1 MDWRTAVVM
10 EAVVFLGLLAS
21 AFVETHGSRLPAPC
35 DNEIYCISRPDS
47 LLHVVQMARLYKDS
61 KTFVDKAVK
70 TSPNLVLQN
79 FQEMMKVC
87 LFPLFSFIIYIL
99 KFLSL
104 KKQTSKNPSQEQV
117 RQFVNENFDPEGS
130 EFEPWQPLDWHTD
143 INVLDQ
149 IQDVEYRSFAQ
160 YLHQRW
166 KDLGRQIK
174 PDVRINPQKYSLM
187 YMDQPFIV
195 PGGRFR
201 EMYYW
206 DSYWTIQGLLVSEM
220 YDTVKGIIKD
230 SLSRAEKIN
239 EFPNVILGMLQNFVQ
254 LIQTV
259 GHIPNGN
266 RIYYTRRTQ
275 PPLFISMVEAYYEVN
290 YLIFV
295 SEKENIGEL
304 VCLAHM

>member
-79 FQEMMKVC
+79 FQEMMKVG
-87 LFPLFSFIIYIL
+87 LFLLFSFIIYIL

-220 YDTVKGIIKD
+220 YDTVKGII
-230 SLSRAEKIN
+230 
-239 EFPNVILGMLQNFVQ
+239 
-254 LIQTV
+254 
-259 GHIPNGN
+259 
-266 RIYYTRRTQ
+266 
-275 PPLFISMVEAYYEVN
+275 
-290 YLIFV
+290 
-295 SEKENIGEL
+295 
-304 VCLAHM
+304 